1 MNGAQ
6 MNKYLISISALLN
19 AILLMFLFGIVP
31 FMLYLSVVL
40 NIVFIWYLKTNLTA
54 LDEVREDLLGTLETV
69 ESFSNH
75 LDQLHELESFYGD
88 ETLQAL
94 INHSREVINDL
105 VGLQEKY
112 YDFEAGLTTYD
123 DIDEEAQEEEAP
135 EEKE

>member
-1 MNGAQ
+1 